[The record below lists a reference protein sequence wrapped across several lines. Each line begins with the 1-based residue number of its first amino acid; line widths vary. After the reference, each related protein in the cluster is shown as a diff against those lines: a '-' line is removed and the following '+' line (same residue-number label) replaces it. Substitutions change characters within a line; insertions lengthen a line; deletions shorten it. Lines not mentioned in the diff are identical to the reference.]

1 MRRTNRIVLTGA
13 GGVAEGEAVVECASG
28 TACDV
33 EPSAC
38 AVAVASDGART
49 IRVVTDQEQVD
60 ALYAVQGFDHELEGQ
75 LHEARVLGV
84 RAFDTE
90 RLHISKTYELVL
102 DSGHLCIF
110 KPANGLLEAAANGLY
125 LGKQALVQYDHTPV
139 STTISECAAWQL
151 AKQLGP
157 PWSELVVTTVM
168 KFPRYPETDA
178 PMVGAASVFRG
189 GDVGKRGFYEAV
201 PGQVSAAAFFDA
213 LIGQQDRNRGNVLW
227 YEERQLIYLI
237 DHSFSFARAGASHG
251 SSDLVQWRWN
261 HSSRRL
267 TEGEIDELT
276 RLLDSPDLL
285 TLRRFLPSDRAD
297 ALEAR
302 ARRMRE
308 TGGLV
313 REL

>member
-1 MRRTNRIVLTGA
+1 MNRIVRTGA
-13 GGVAEGEAVVECASG
+13 GGVAEGEAVVECARGS
-28 TACDV
+28 ACGV
-33 EPSAC
+33 EPSAR
-38 AVAVASDGART
+38 AVAVASDGAHT
-49 IRVVTDQEQVD
+49 ISVVTDQEQVD
-60 ALYAVQGFDHELEGQ
+60 ALYAVQGFDHELEAQ

-84 RAFDTE
+84 RPFEAE
-90 RLHISKTYELVL
+90 RVHVSKTYELVL

-110 KPANGLLEAAANGLY
+110 KPADGLLEAAANGLY
-125 LGKQALVQYDHTPV
+125 LGKQALAQYDHIPV

-151 AKQLGP
+151 AKQLGS

-168 KFPRYPETDA
+168 KFPRHPETDA

-189 GDVGKRGFYEAV
+189 GDVGKRGFYAAV
-201 PGQVSAAAFFDA
+201 PDHVSAAAFFDA
-213 LIGQQDRNRGNVLW
+213 LIGQQDRNKGNVLW

-251 SSDLVQWRWN
+251 SSDLLQWRWS
-261 HSSRRL
+261 HGSRSL
-267 TEGEIDELT
+267 TEGEIDALT

-285 TLRRFLPSDRAD
+285 TLRRFLDPERAD

-302 ARRMRE
+302 ARRMQE
-308 TGGLV
+308 TGAMV